1 LLGREWGSCDF
12 GLSLGHL
19 WKYPV
24 ECYPVA
30 IHIGGI
36 VIIFGMKVI
45 ETLFFL
51 EKFHEFEDQI
61 DYLIRLTV
69 HHLTMMSFKLIMVD
83 LELLVI
89 AIDLLDQFIH
99 IIINILKD
107 PDQTVNFTEHIVDLG
122 T

>member
-1 LLGREWGSCDF
+1 
-12 GLSLGHL
+12 
-19 WKYPV
+19 
-24 ECYPVA
+24 
-30 IHIGGI
+30 
-36 VIIFGMKVI
+36 MKVI

-107 PDQTVNFTEHIVDLG
+107 SDQTVNFTEHIVDLG
-122 T
+122 S